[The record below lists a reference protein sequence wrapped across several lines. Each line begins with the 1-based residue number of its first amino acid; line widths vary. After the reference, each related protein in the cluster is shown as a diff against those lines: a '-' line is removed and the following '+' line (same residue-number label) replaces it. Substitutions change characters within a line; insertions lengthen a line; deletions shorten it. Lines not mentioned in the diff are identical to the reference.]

1 MKNFMWGTLT
11 FKEQKE
17 DTQQAVGAVPGGC
30 PHLSNREKGQVRAAK
45 ERGRGTPGQCSDR
58 EMGKEGISGKKQKA
72 HGAEYKKREF
82 PRIRIKKQALGF

>member
-1 MKNFMWGTLT
+1 MWGTLS

-45 ERGRGTPGQCSDR
+45 ERGGGHQDNAVTEKWER
-58 EMGKEGISGKKQKA
+58 KEFQEKSRRPMVLNTKK
-72 HGAEYKKREF
+72 ESFLE
-82 PRIRIKKQALGF
+82 LG